1 MSMSKNTIFK
11 LAPISVAALM
21 LAGCFGGGDDN
32 NDSAPATKTGVAVD
46 FYISG
51 STVSFANP
59 ACASTTTDANG
70 KFTIPSEFT
79 IPSGSCGA
87 ATVTGGTDTATKLPF
102 KGSLSAPE
110 GATVISPVT
119 TLVQALIASGKTS
132 AEAKTIVNTSLGL
145 TKDSSTTDPLSDP
158 DALGKAQA
166 LVQIA
171 QQTAESV
178 TKVSTASFASVF
190 AKTLESTAKA
200 LPATGTANITSTS
213 FLQGVITSTG
223 TSLSLNSTLSAN
235 LATIITPT
243 VASIAQSA
251 EKQITDIKAQLTATG
266 GDAAKALSVV
276 TTQSNID
283 DNIKAL
289 TEQSTKLGAE
299 VTKVSTTL
307 ATATTGE
314 LQTTISNIVTAVTT
328 TVPAPVVTPTT
339 GGTSTGAG
347 S

>member
-51 STVSFANP
+51 GTVSFANP
-59 ACASTTTDANG
+59 ACASTTTDASG
-70 KFTIPSEFT
+70 KFTIPN
-79 IPSGSCGA
+79 GSCGA

-190 AKTLESTAKA
+190 AKTLESAAKA
-200 LPATGTANITSTS
+200 LPATGPANITSTS

-223 TSLSLNSTLSAN
+223 TSLSLSSTLSAN

-283 DNIKAL
+283 DNIKSL

-307 ATATTGE
+307 ATATTNE

>member
-51 STVSFANP
+51 GTVSFANP

-70 KFTIPSEFT
+70 KFT

-132 AEAKTIVNTSLGL
+132 AEAKTIVNTAFFFDPQNYSGL
-145 TKDSSTTDPLSDP
+145 VLIRNMKEDLCP
-158 DALGKAQA
+158 
-166 LVQIA
+166 
-171 QQTAESV
+171 
-178 TKVSTASFASVF
+178 
-190 AKTLESTAKA
+190 
-200 LPATGTANITSTS
+200 
-213 FLQGVITSTG
+213 
-223 TSLSLNSTLSAN
+223 
-235 LATIITPT
+235 
-243 VASIAQSA
+243 
-251 EKQITDIKAQLTATG
+251 G
-266 GDAAKALSVV
+266 GEACS
-276 TTQSNID
+276 
-283 DNIKAL
+283 
-289 TEQSTKLGAE
+289 
-299 VTKVSTTL
+299 
-307 ATATTGE
+307 
-314 LQTTISNIVTAVTT
+314 
-328 TVPAPVVTPTT
+328 
-339 GGTSTGAG
+339 
-347 S
+347 